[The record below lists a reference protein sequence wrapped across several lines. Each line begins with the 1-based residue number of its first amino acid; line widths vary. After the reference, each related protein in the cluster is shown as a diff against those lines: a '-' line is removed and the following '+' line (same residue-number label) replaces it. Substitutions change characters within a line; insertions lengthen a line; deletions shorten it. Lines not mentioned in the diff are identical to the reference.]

1 MNILKFLCIN
11 CPANSYFWSGNVLK
25 KNLFCWRL
33 LAFLIVLSILF
44 AFLFGV
50 AEKTRIKSGTNVA
63 NTTPSSP
70 LPTVILDAGHG
81 GEDGGASSADGLLEK
96 DLNLAL
102 VLTMRDILTAN
113 GIEVILTRETD
124 TLLYDRNA
132 DFQGQKK
139 RLDMAARL
147 KIANETPNAVF
158 VSIHMNTYPHP
169 SCQGVQVWY
178 SENNEASF
186 ELAKTIQSTTQ
197 ELLQNENDRT
207 VKRSGSSI
215 YLLRKLEYP
224 AVLVECGF
232 LSSPEEATLL
242 GDESY
247 RQQLALVLCMGIL
260 RGIA

>member
-1 MNILKFLCIN
+1 M
-11 CPANSYFWSGNVLK
+11 LK
-25 KNLFCWRL
+25 KNLFCWRF
-33 LAFLIVLSILF
+33 LAFLLFLSLLFAILF
-44 AFLFGV
+44 CI
-50 AEKTRIKSGTNVA
+50 AEKTIPHRELDVLNKGT
-63 NTTPSSP
+63 S
-70 LPTVILDAGHG
+70 LPQKAIILDAGHG

-96 DLNLAL
+96 DLNLSL
-102 VLTMRDILTAN
+102 VLTMRDILVSD
-113 GIEVILTRETD
+113 GFDVILTRDTD
-124 TLLYDRNA
+124 TLLYDRNVN
-132 DFQGQKK
+132 FQGQKK

-147 KIANETPNAVF
+147 KITEEAPNAVF

-178 SENNEASF
+178 SENNDASF

-197 ELLQNENDRT
+197 KLLQPENDRT

-215 YLLRKLEYP
+215 YLLHKLECP

-232 LSSPEEATLL
+232 LSSPEEAALL

-247 RQQLALVLCMGIL
+247 RQQLALTLCMGIL